1 MKESLATFRK
11 AVNES
16 ADLQEKLKGGTDLV
30 ELGKENGYD
39 FSQEDVTAAFEEL
52 FSRALWWLFDFFW
65 WLFDFFWWLGGLL
78 VDFFVL
84 SRSLGVAFWWLG
96 GLLVAAA
103 VAVAVRKFFLS
114 KKK

>member
-1 MKESLATFRK
+1 MAA
-11 AVNES
+11 AVC
-16 ADLQEKLKGGTDLV
+16 
-30 ELGKENGYD
+30 
-39 FSQEDVTAAFEEL
+39 
-52 FSRALWWLFDFFW
+52 WLC
-65 WLFDFFWWLGGLL
+65 GGLFASCSRVSIL
-78 VDFFVL
+78 VGGGSDFFVL